1 MIGKRKTDDC
11 RLTIFTPVYNRA
23 YCIEKCYRSLLR
35 QKNQNFIWIIVDDGS
50 VDGLSGL
57 AQSWMDKGSNFR
69 IEYYRKENGGIHTAY
84 NLALSHVH
92 TDYWVCIDSDDW
104 LADNAVNVIYEG
116 IKYCEKHQLNVCG
129 MVGLDAYGV
138 EVPLQTPGGYQGC
151 LPDCFFSAFPPDTG
165 DTGREEF

>member
-1 MIGKRKTDDC
+1 MIEKRKTIGC

-23 YCIEKCYRSLLR
+23 HCIEKCYKSLLR

-57 AQSWMDKGSNFR
+57 VQSWMDKGSNFR
-69 IEYYRKENGGIHTAY
+69 IEFYRKENGGIHTAY

-104 LADNAVNVIYEG
+104 LAE
-116 IKYCEKHQLNVCG
+116 
-129 MVGLDAYGV
+129 
-138 EVPLQTPGGYQGC
+138 
-151 LPDCFFSAFPPDTG
+151 
-165 DTGREEF
+165 